1 MESLTTE
8 FQQWIWNAELDAR
21 QSSSNFQS
29 RFWLRG
35 VQQLSGRME
44 TRIVSM
50 STKHI
55 NQFSEHSVPLVL
67 TLLTVI
73 VRLRT
78 VLNRKTVK
86 TIVDGLTK
94 RVTISCCSPSFR
106 NIKIS

>member
-29 RFWLRG
+29 RLWLRG
-35 VQQLSGRME
+35 VQPLSGRME

-67 TLLTVI
+67 TVLTLKLELAPKPLAVGGADLQLS
-73 VRLRT
+73 R
-78 VLNRKTVK
+78 
-86 TIVDGLTK
+86 GLMLGM
-94 RVTISCCSPSFR
+94 
-106 NIKIS
+106 